1 MFKEDFV
8 NDSER
13 EKDKIITDL
22 KEKIKKLEREILFYK
37 KNSNTVENLNYN
49 LFEEKRDINI
59 ND

>member
-1 MFKEDFV
+1 MFTEDFV